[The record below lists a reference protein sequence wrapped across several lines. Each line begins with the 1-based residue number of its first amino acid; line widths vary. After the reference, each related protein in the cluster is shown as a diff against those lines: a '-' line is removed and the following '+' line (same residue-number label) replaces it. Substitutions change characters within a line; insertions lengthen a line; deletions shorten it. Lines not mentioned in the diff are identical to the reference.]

1 MIHAVVPSRD
11 NRPMI
16 RILLVEDD
24 ASLRDALTLALRSH
38 GHHVDAVDSGE
49 RRLITFT
56 ESSTGPPPDLVVL
69 DVMLPGIDGVET
81 ARRIRTRSTI
91 PILMLTARDSDLDIV
106 VGLDAGA
113 DDYVIKPVESR
124 VLDARIR
131 ALLRRADRRADDAE
145 EWGDLRVSRDTLI
158 VTQAG
163 RTVELSPTELR
174 LLLVLTSSPG
184 RVFSR
189 LQLLEQVW
197 EQDYLGDSRLVDATV
212 QRLRAKVEPDPAAPR
227 YIQTARG
234 FGYRFGPL

>member
-1 MIHAVVPSRD
+1 MTHAVATPRD

-24 ASLRDALTLALRSH
+24 ASLRDALTMALRSH

-49 RRLITFT
+49 RCLITLT
-56 ESSTGPPPDLVVL
+56 DSSTGPPPDLVVL

-131 ALLRRADRRADDAE
+131 ALLRRVDRRADDAE

>member
-1 MIHAVVPSRD
+1 
-11 NRPMI
+11 
-16 RILLVEDD
+16 
-24 ASLRDALTLALRSH
+24 
-38 GHHVDAVDSGE
+38 
-49 RRLITFT
+49 
-56 ESSTGPPPDLVVL
+56 
-69 DVMLPGIDGVET
+69 MLPGIDGVET

-113 DDYVIKPVESR
+113 DDYVIKPVEPR

-189 LQLLEQVW
+189 LQLLERVW

-212 QRLRAKVEPDPAAPR
+212 QRLRAKVETDPTAPR
-227 YIQTARG
+227 YIQTVRG

>member
-1 MIHAVVPSRD
+1 MTHAVATPRD

-24 ASLRDALTLALRSH
+24 ASLRDALTMALRSH
-38 GHHVDAVDSGE
+38 CHHVDAVDSGE
-49 RRLITFT
+49 RCLIAFT
-56 ESSTGPPPDLVVL
+56 DSSTEPPPDLIVL

>member
-1 MIHAVVPSRD
+1 
-11 NRPMI
+11 
-16 RILLVEDD
+16 
-24 ASLRDALTLALRSH
+24 
-38 GHHVDAVDSGE
+38 
-49 RRLITFT
+49 
-56 ESSTGPPPDLVVL
+56 
-69 DVMLPGIDGVET
+69 
-81 ARRIRTRSTI
+81 
-91 PILMLTARDSDLDIV
+91 MLTARDSDLDIV

-131 ALLRRADRRADDAE
+131 ALLRRVDRRADDAE